1 MICPYC
7 GADNSICW
15 DSRQKGMAR
24 DRTYKCRSCEKKYYT
39 KETLLTNAIVRV
51 DDAREEL
58 ENVLNAIRAAMRGAN
73 SAMMFLGKKEEPE
86 K

>member
-7 GADNSICW
+7 GADQSICT

-24 DRTYKCRSCEKKYYT
+24 DRTYTCRACTKKYYT
-39 KETLLTNAIVRV
+39 KEQLLTNSIVRV
-51 DDAREEL
+51 DNAREEL

-73 SAMMFLGKKEEPE
+73 SAMMFLGKKEE
-86 K
+86 